1 MNSVIDLESGI
12 YRITSDGEVF
22 SQSKLKIPL
31 VTSGMVF
38 TGDFKLILKQ
48 ERELTY
54 TVNNRGYRSVS
65 LNKKTKMVH
74 RLVAEAFCP
83 NPMNK
88 PYVNHI
94 DGNKQNNH
102 YSNLEW
108 CTTAENN
115 QHARLTGLHIQAI
128 GHKIK
133 YKSQATKQKCL
144 SNLKDKTKLTD
155 DQVVYCREVYIARH
169 REFGTR
175 ALGRKFGVCSS
186 TMSCAIQGKS
196 FIHIK

>member
-1 MNSVIDLESGI
+1 MNSIIDLESGI

-31 VTSGMVF
+31 VTTGMSF
-38 TGDFKLILKQ
+38 TGDFKIILKP

-83 NPMNK
+83 NPLGK
-88 PYVNHI
+88 PYVNHL
-94 DGNKQNNH
+94 DGDKQNNH

-108 CTTAENN
+108 CTIAENN
-115 QHARLTGLHIQAI
+115 HHARVTGLHIQAR

-133 YKSQATKQKCL
+133 YQSPHTKQKCL
-144 SNLKDKTKLTD
+144 SNLKDKTILTD
-155 DQVVYCREVYIARH
+155 SQVMYCREVYIPRH

-175 ALGRKFGVCSS
+175 ALGRKFGVHSS
-186 TMSCAIQGKS
+186 TMSHAIQGKS
-196 FIHIK
+196 FSSIK